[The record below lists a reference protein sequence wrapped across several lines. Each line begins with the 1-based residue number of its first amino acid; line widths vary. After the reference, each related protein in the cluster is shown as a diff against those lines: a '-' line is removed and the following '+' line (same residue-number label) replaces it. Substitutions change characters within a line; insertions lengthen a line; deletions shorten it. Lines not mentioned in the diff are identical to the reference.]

1 MSLKKMKDKK
11 DSKDN
16 KEQTSKCD
24 IHLRSEEVQE
34 LMGEIP
40 PLVQRIGITVI
51 FVIVMA
57 LLGVCAFMKCPE
69 NVQDG
74 KVIFSNYTILE
85 KIFER

>member
-1 MSLKKMKDKK
+1 MTMKKMEDQKE
-11 DSKDN
+11 N
-16 KEQTSKCD
+16 KGQVRKSD

-51 FVIVMA
+51 FVIVIA

-69 NVQDG
+69 KVQDG
-74 KVIFSNYTILE
+74 KLIYSNYTILD

>member
-1 MSLKKMKDKK
+1 MEDKK
-11 DSKDN
+11 ENKDIN
-16 KEQTSKCD
+16 GQALKSD

-51 FVIVMA
+51 FIIVMA

-69 NVQDG
+69 RVQEG
-74 KVIFSNYTILE
+74 KVIYSNHTILE